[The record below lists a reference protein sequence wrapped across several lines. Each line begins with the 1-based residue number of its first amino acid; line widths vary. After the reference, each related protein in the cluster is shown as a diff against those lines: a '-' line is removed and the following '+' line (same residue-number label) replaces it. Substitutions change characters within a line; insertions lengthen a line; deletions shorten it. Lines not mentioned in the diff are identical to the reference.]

1 MPRADLDVHFS
12 KIDELIE
19 EIDGIVPP
27 SSYREIQFR
36 SDLAGLLVVA
46 MAATYETC
54 VKEIL
59 FEHANRHH
67 INFGNFAS
75 RNYAKLNSRVQIR
88 DLEKYCKL
96 FDPNLCIKFKAILS
110 DKKMAILDRVGR
122 NIETSY
128 EQILTWRHDFAHAR
142 IRTTTIEEAAST
154 HKFGKRIIYIFD
166 AALSP

>member
-27 SSYREIQFR
+27 SSYREVQFR

-54 VKEIL
+54 IKEIL
-59 FEHANRHH
+59 FEHANQHH
-67 INFGNFAS
+67 VSFGNFVS

-96 FDPNLCIKFKAILS
+96 YDPSLCVKFKAALS
-110 DKKMAILDRVGR
+110 NKKRAILDRVGI
-122 NIETSY
+122 NIEASY

-142 IRTTTIEEAAST
+142 IRNTTIEEAAFT
-154 HKFGKRIIYIFD
+154 HRFGKRVIYIFD
-166 AALSP
+166 AVLNT

>member
-1 MPRADLDVHFS
+1 MSRADLDVHFS

-46 MAATYETC
+46 IAATYETC

-59 FEHANRHH
+59 FEYANRHH
-67 INFGNFAS
+67 ISFGNFAM
-75 RNYAKLNSRVQIR
+75 RNYAKLNSRVQVR

-96 FDPNLCIKFKAILS
+96 YDPSLCLKFKTSLSKKKNEILE
-110 DKKMAILDRVGR
+110 RVGK

-142 IRTTTIEEAAST
+142 IRNTTIEEAAST
-154 HKFGKRIIYIFD
+154 HKFGKRILYIFD
-166 AALSP
+166 SALSS